1 MSEPSE
7 SAAAQNAPTEP
18 LRRLVLVAFDEIA
31 LKRGQRGRF
40 MQQLRTNIVA
50 QLNCEAKRVVARHG
64 RIEIELGELD
74 ANRLGASEE
83 ASERPEHDDD
93 SSAAHSSQGSR
104 EDEQWRVWSAS
115 LRRVFGIKWYALAE
129 AVPLNLEALESA
141 VLRRARNAAAAGVRT
156 FKLEHSRKNKE
167 FPVDSMELN
176 RRVGALVLER
186 LPELRVDVHSP
197 DLLIDVEIRHN
208 EITVFAEKHPGAEG
222 LPVGST
228 GSALTLLSGGID
240 SPVAAWYAMKRGLS
254 MDYVHFHSPP
264 YTGLKAEQKA
274 RDLVDALNRWSP
286 QPGRLF
292 LVPFAR
298 IQEEV
303 ADRAPAGYWTIIQR
317 RFMQRIAG
325 RIAEHHRL
333 EALTVGDSIGQVASQ
348 TLSNMAAI
356 DVATRHLVLRPLL
369 GFDKDW
375 IIRTAREI
383 GTYEISIRPFED
395 CCVLFAPQKPAIRCE
410 VVTVEQHEQQLDLE
424 ELVQAALEGVQ
435 VVTVTGPGGVDR
447 RDERRR

>member
-1 MSEPSE
+1 MSETPE
-7 SAAAQNAPTEP
+7 SQAAQNSPTEP
-18 LRRLVLVAFDEIA
+18 LRRLALIAFDEIA

-50 QLNCEAKRVVARHG
+50 QLGCEAKRVVARHG
-64 RIEIELGELD
+64 RIEIELGDLGD
-74 ANRLGASEE
+74 LGANRRGAPGEVVERSEGDKGSP
-83 ASERPEHDDD
+83 AVH
-93 SSAAHSSQGSR
+93 AAHGPR
-104 EDEQWRVWSAS
+104 ADEQWRGWSAS
-115 LRRVFGIKWYALAE
+115 LRRVFGVKWYALAE
-129 AVPLNLEALESA
+129 AVPLNLQALESA
-141 VLRRARNAAAAGVRT
+141 VLRRARDAAAAGART
-156 FKLEHSRKNKE
+156 FKLEHSRRNKA
-167 FPVDSMELN
+167 FPVDSMALN

-186 LPELRVDVHSP
+186 LPELSVDVHSP

-208 EITVFAEKHPGAEG
+208 EITVFADKHPGAEG

-228 GSALTLLSGGID
+228 GAALTLLSGGID

-254 MDYVHFHSPP
+254 MEYVHFHSPP

-274 RDLVDALNRWSP
+274 RDLVDALNRWVP

-303 ADRAPAGYWTIIQR
+303 ADLVPAGYWTIIQR

-325 RIAEHHRL
+325 RIAEHYRL

-356 DVATRHLVLRPLL
+356 DAATRHLVLRPLL

-375 IIRTAREI
+375 IMRTAREI

-395 CCVLFAPQKPAIRCE
+395 CCVLFAPRKPAIRCD
-410 VVTVEQHEQQLDLE
+410 VATVEQYEQQL
-424 ELVQAALEGVQ
+424 ELDGLVEAALESMQ
-435 VVTVTGPGGVDR
+435 VATVAGLQW
-447 RDERRR
+447 